1 MTVRRR
7 IVIGVVVLFS
17 VVLAIAGSLSVQ
29 ALQDRLVADVDQVLL
44 ERSGFIERVASRQF
58 TFPRGDRVQ
67 DDVFPS
73 AQDMAVV
80 VVGADGE
87 VVLSVPS
94 GRSDQP
100 DPLPDVGALDL
111 AALAASGDVVQVEV
125 DGGDVAYR
133 VAVSPIGDGVGFAVL
148 AIPLDS
154 VHSAVGATSAILLIA
169 GLVAVAAAGL
179 LAWWVVRAAMRPV
192 DDMIATAGQVA
203 GGDLSPRI
211 EATDD
216 GTEMGQLAGALNT
229 MLGRIEEAVDAK
241 SESEARMRRFLSD
254 ASHELRTPLTSIR
267 GYAELYRRGA
277 TSPEDVER
285 SFDRIEREATRMS
298 TLVEDLLLLARLDQ
312 QRPLES
318 APVDIAAL
326 VTEAVEAARIV
337 DDERSISIEV
347 PSDSAHRARRR
358 HPAEAGA
365 RQPPGERPPPHPTR
379 DRGDGVG
386 GCGWRRGD
394 RDGGGRRPGHDG
406 CSGGPRVRTVLPGRT
421 CWRALG
427 RRVGTCD
434 RQGRGRSPRRC
445 DPSRVRSRGRH
456 PRDPAPPRGGGRRR
470 VGLERGR
477 APGIRLD

>member
-87 VVLSVPS
+87 EVLSVPS

-347 PSDSAHRARRR
+347 PPTPLIVPGDATRLRQVLDNLLVNVR
-358 HPAEAGA
+358 HHTPPGTAVTVSVDAGGDAAIVTVVDDGPGMTAVQVDHAFERFYQAEPAGGRSGAGLGLAIVKAVAEAHGGA
-365 RQPPGERPPPHPTR
+365 
-379 DRGDGVG
+379 
-386 GCGWRRGD
+386 
-394 RDGGGRRPGHDG
+394 
-406 CSGGPRVRTVLPGRT
+406 
-421 CWRALG
+421 
-427 RRVGTCD
+427 
-434 RQGRGRSPRRC
+434 
-445 DPSRVRSRGRH
+445 
-456 PRDPAPPRGGGRRR
+456 
-470 VGLERGR
+470 
-477 APGIRLD
+477 IRLESAPEDGTRVTLRLPVAAAAAG